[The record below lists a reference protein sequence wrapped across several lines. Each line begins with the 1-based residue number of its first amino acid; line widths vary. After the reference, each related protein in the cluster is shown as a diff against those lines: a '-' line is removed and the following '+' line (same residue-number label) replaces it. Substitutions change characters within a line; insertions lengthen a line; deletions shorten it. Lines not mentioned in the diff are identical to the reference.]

1 MTNPKKNVMRKFRM
15 FEISGVDKPAQ
26 AGATVSLMK
35 RATPT
40 QEDAQDLQ
48 KRAGITSAARGHT
61 HLVVINYEDDYERSG
76 DRTHGTTSYAD
87 GHSHP
92 WIMNDQGQIVIG
104 EAAGHTHDLVEM
116 GITQAVAWDFL
127 NKNFNLNKEVGDMTP
142 EEMKAKAAADL
153 KAKADADAMKKS
165 LDDLTAANAV
175 LSILA
180 TMSDVEKGYHASLD
194 DAGKTEF
201 LAKSAADRASI
212 AKAAEV
218 NKAAADPVIFKSAD
232 GQEFRQS
239 DDPRMVSMAKQ
250 MDADRKELAVAKAAA
265 QNAAFVKMAN
275 EDLKFLPGDEAVRVA
290 LAKAVSGI
298 ADETLKTGALAA
310 LKAHNTKMGPAFKSL
325 GAGGTSVSDTDDGSQ
340 GQADAEL
347 DALAKSIAASE
358 GVDYYTAYEK
368 AGVQKPD
375 LLKRATLG

>member
-1 MTNPKKNVMRKFRM
+1 MTAKKNIMRKFRM

-26 AGATVSLMK
+26 AGALVSLMK

-40 QEDAQDLQ
+40 EEDAADLQ
-48 KRAGITSAARGHT
+48 KRAGITSATRGHT

-104 EAAGHTHDLVEM
+104 EAAGHTHELVEI
-116 GITQAVAWDFL
+116 GISQSAAWDFL
-127 NKNFNLNKEVGDMTP
+127 NKNFNIEKEVGDMTP
-142 EEMKAKAAADL
+142 EEIKAKAAKDKL
-153 KAKADADAMKKS
+153 DADAMKKS

-180 TMSDVEKGYHASLD
+180 TMSDVENGYHASLD
-194 DAGKTEF
+194 DAGKAEF
-201 LAKSAADRASI
+201 LAKSAADRVSI

-232 GQEFRQS
+232 GQEFRKS
-239 DDPRMVSMAKQ
+239 DDPRLVSMAKQ
-250 MDADRKELAVAKAAA
+250 MDADRKELAISKAAA
-265 QNAAFVKMAN
+265 QNAAFAKTAN
-275 EDLKFLPGDEAVRVA
+275 EDFKYLPGDENVRIA
-290 LAKAVSGI
+290 LAKAVDGI
-298 ADETLKTGALAA
+298 ADETLKAGALAA
-310 LKAHNTKMGPAFKSL
+310 LKAHNAKMAPAFKNV
-325 GAGGTSVSDTDDGSQ
+325 GAGGQAVSDTDDGSQ
-340 GQADAEL
+340 AQADAEL
-347 DALAKSIAASE
+347 DALAKSIAKAE

-375 LLKRATLG
+375 LLKRAISG

>member
-1 MTNPKKNVMRKFRM
+1 MTTPKKNIMRKFRM

-26 AGATVSLMK
+26 AGALVSLMK

-40 QEDAQDLQ
+40 EEDAADLQ
-48 KRAGITSAARGHT
+48 KRAGITSATRGHT

-104 EAAGHTHDLVEM
+104 EAAGHTHELVEI
-116 GITQAVAWDFL
+116 GISQSAAWDFL
-127 NKNFNLNKEVGDMTP
+127 NKNFNLNKEVGEMTP
-142 EEMKAKAAADL
+142 EEIKAKAAKDKL
-153 KAKADADAMKKS
+153 DADMKKS
-165 LDDLTAANAV
+165 LEDLQADNAR
-175 LSILA
+175 LAILA
-180 TMSDVEKGYHASLD
+180 TMTDVEKGYHASLD
-194 DAGKTEF
+194 DAGKAEF
-201 LAKSAADRASI
+201 LAKSAADRVSI

-232 GQEFRQS
+232 GQEFRKS
-239 DDPRMVSMAKQ
+239 DDPRLVNMAKQ
-250 MDADRKELAVAKAAA
+250 MDADRKELAIAKAAS

-275 EDLKFLPGDEAVRVA
+275 EDLKFLPGDEATRVA
-290 LAKAVSGI
+290 LAKAVDGI
-298 ADETLKTGALAA
+298 ADETLKAGALAA
-310 LKAHNTKMGPAFKSL
+310 LKAHNAKLAPAFKSL
-325 GAGGTSVSDTDDGSQ
+325 GAGGQGGSDTDDGSAA
-340 GQADAEL
+340 QADAEL
-347 DALAKSIAASE
+347 DALAKSIAAKD

-375 LLKRATLG
+375 LLKRATMG